1 MDRSEEIDNKVES
14 QKRSR
19 EFRNGVITGGLV
31 TALLF
36 VGIYAGG
43 TAYQMYKVREAQADA
58 AQSDES
64 VINADTLQKMK
75 LIEDAIASYY
85 YYEDDISYE
94 ELQDGIYKGMVNS
107 LGDPYSEYYSREEL
121 EEVMSSNMGISY
133 GIGAYISSND
143 QRSQGGVS
151 GAGCGAERRRY
162 HI

>member
-94 ELQDGIYKGMVNS
+94 ELQDGIYKGKIGRAS
-107 LGDPYSEYYSREEL
+107 CRER
-121 EEVMSSNMGISY
+121 V
-133 GIGAYISSND
+133 
-143 QRSQGGVS
+143 
-151 GAGCGAERRRY
+151 
-162 HI
+162 